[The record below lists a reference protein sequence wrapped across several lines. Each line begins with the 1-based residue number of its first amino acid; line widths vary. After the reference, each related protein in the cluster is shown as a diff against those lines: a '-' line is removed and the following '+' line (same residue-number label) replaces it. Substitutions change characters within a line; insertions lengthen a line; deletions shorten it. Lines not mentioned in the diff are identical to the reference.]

1 MRTRAAPFSLSARW
15 AGRGSPAVSPRSSLS
30 ACSPSFFLPWNAGRL
45 RGQPTLWKG
54 VGARRDSDQSFRSLP
69 RRPLS
74 AYPAGIFLV
83 LRSVW
88 EEGAQLDLRPQL
100 KHHSCFPAPS
110 ALERAPLAWENS
122 AEEKEHVIQRFLPA
136 LLWVMQQGPRKQWD
150 LKYVSV
156 RVCALKAHT
165 YMHTLHR

>member
-1 MRTRAAPFSLSARW
+1 MTRVFDLF
-15 AGRGSPAVSPRSSLS
+15 PA
-30 ACSPSFFLPWNAGRL
+30 SPSR
-45 RGQPTLWKG
+45 Q
-54 VGARRDSDQSFRSLP
+54 
-69 RRPLS
+69 
-74 AYPAGIFLV
+74 YPADIFLV

-88 EEGAQLDLRPQL
+88 EGGSQLDLRPQL

-110 ALERAPLAWENS
+110 ALELAPLAWENS
-122 AEEKEHVIQRFLPA
+122 AEEKENVIQRFLPA

>member
-1 MRTRAAPFSLSARW
+1 MEGGGGEEGQLPEFSI
-15 AGRGSPAVSPRSSLS
+15 SPP
-30 ACSPSFFLPWNAGRL
+30 PPLP
-45 RGQPTLWKG
+45 
-54 VGARRDSDQSFRSLP
+54 
-69 RRPLS
+69 
-74 AYPAGIFLV
+74 AYPVDIFLV

-122 AEEKEHVIQRFLPA
+122 AEEKQNVIQRFLPA
-136 LLWVMQQGPRKQWD
+136 LLWVMPQGPRKHWD

-165 YMHTLHR
+165 CTHTLHR